1 MTPTELSRYR
11 ETAWNNW
18 IRRKPI
24 PSELAPSETLRL
36 SPGPNHFKCNPGRVG
51 GAGHTK
57 ACQQPIRSCP
67 PSSTAKPY

>member
-1 MTPTELSRYR
+1 MAPTELSRYQ
-11 ETAWNNW
+11 ETAWNDW

-36 SPGPNHFKCNPGRVG
+36 SPGPNHFKCNPGNVG
-51 GAGHTK
+51 GLGHTE
-57 ACQQPIRSCP
+57 ACPRKIKSSA